1 MSKSI
6 RSYFTVIRKQTT
18 EAKDDS
24 DEIPESPD
32 VQIKN
37 KKKLSRKKRLIEDSD
52 EEIFTP
58 KKKKTEATS
67 HSKNQK
73 SPKATL
79 KEVQI
84 TDLFGNGKI
93 KKTEAL
99 VVKDKTKKNTETGIH
114 SDDEFEKSLLELDA
128 PELNGKSPKKES
140 HTDIDCGPLKERD
153 SDNQSAKSHKEITKT
168 GKDVD
173 NTSSK
178 KVTNSEKECDP
189 QKEKDSDNKSAK
201 LHKETTK
208 TDKLVNGK
216 SSKKESHKEK
226 DSHTQKDTISDNQS
240 AKSDKETIKIDKE
253 KSKHNENDKL
263 PKSSE
268 KNNIKNNDK
277 IKGNKSDDVTN
288 GKKSKDEEKKKS
300 SPKEKD
306 KTPDKVLKNHDKVD
320 KVLNK
325 SETDKQNDDFK
336 PNKKSNKRE
345 LSEFLE
351 DDDHNTSSKKKKH
364 DMSLND
370 SVLSDEEK
378 HERKRLSAAL
388 YQKYLHRAGPK
399 NLGSKEMPEGAPDCL
414 KDCAFLL
421 TGVLDSF
428 EREEIVEAI
437 TKYGGTVKSGIS
449 KKVTHVLA
457 GDDAGP
463 AKIAKAES
471 LGIKIITEDQFLRMI
486 KNSLN
491 GEEKKDEVKHK
502 IKTEK
507 DESKA
512 KIDNHGKSKKSLKDN
527 VKSNYF
533 QDNQVNVKKER
544 SVSPKK
550 ESSAKV
556 KKEKPVEAVK
566 KEDKVVNDSCDVKVS
581 PTKDAAPSLMWVD
594 KYKPTNI
601 KQIIGQHGEASNVK
615 KLMNWLTKWYINRK
629 AKLAKPNPWAK
640 NDDGGFYKAAL
651 LSGPPGVGKT
661 TTVSLVCKELGFD
674 TVEFN
679 ASDTRSKNLIKEQI
693 TELLS
698 TTSLSGYA
706 RGVTGKQAVTKKHV
720 LVMDEVDGMA
730 GNEDRGGLQELIG
743 LIKSTSVPIICM
755 CNDRNSEKMRSLV
768 NYCYD
773 LRFSRPRV
781 DQIKAAMM
789 SVCFKE
795 GIKIPGDV
803 LSQLI
808 TAAGQDVR
816 QTLHLLS
823 VWSADP
829 QLADKEH
836 LQKEAQKVKK
846 DIKMGPWEAIRKVF
860 SEEEHKTMS
869 LNDRS
874 DLFFTD
880 YSLAPLFVQENYLQV
895 APHCP
900 KKEVLDRLS
909 KAADS
914 LSIGDMVD
922 ARIRGNQAWS
932 LLPIQ
937 AMYSS
942 VIPGQVMSGHVAGQ
956 IQFPGWLGKNS
967 RAGKMARLAQ
977 GIHAHTRLSTSGSKS
992 SIFLDYAPHI
1002 RDAILD
1008 PLIKDKMDGV
1018 QQSLQVLEQ
1027 YHLLREDLDS
1037 LTELSVWPGQRNPM
1051 VLVDSKVKAAMT
1063 RTYNKQA
1070 SALPYAPGAI
1080 KRAKHTEDTDSLEF
1094 DDDEE
1099 EQDSD
1104 PENDALIKKKKTK
1117 DVEKPST
1124 SKEKGQSSKGKKK
1137 K

>member
-6 RSYFTVIRKQTT
+6 RSYFTVVKKQCA
-18 EAKDDS
+18 EPNDDC

-32 VQIKN
+32 VLLKN
-37 KKKLSRKKRLIEDSD
+37 KKKISRKKRLIEDSD

-58 KKKKTEATS
+58 KKKKPEATS

-73 SPKATL
+73 SPKGTL
-79 KEVQI
+79 KEVPI
-84 TDLFGNGKI
+84 TELFGKGKI
-93 KKTEAL
+93 QKTEAL
-99 VVKDKTKKNTETGIH
+99 VVKDRTKKKTETGIH
-114 SDDEFEKSLLELDA
+114 SDDEFEKSLLELDE
-128 PELNGKSPKKES
+128 PKDLNGISPTKES
-140 HTDIDCGPLKERD
+140 HLVKDC
-153 SDNQSAKSHKEITKT
+153 
-168 GKDVD
+168 
-173 NTSSK
+173 
-178 KVTNSEKECDP
+178 
-189 QKEKDSDNKSAK
+189 DNKPAK
-201 LHKETTK
+201 THKETTK
-208 TDKLVNGK
+208 TDKLNNTSLK
-216 SSKKESHKEK
+216 K
-226 DSHTQKDTISDNQS
+226 DSHLGEESDLKQDNISDIKP
-240 AKSDKETIKIDKE
+240 AKSHKIITKTDTE
-253 KSKHNENDKL
+253 QSKCNENDKL

-268 KNNIKNNDK
+268 KNINSGNKT
-277 IKGNKSDDVTN
+277 KGNKSEIVTDI
-288 GKKSKDEEKKKS
+288 KKSKNEDKKKA
-300 SPKEKD
+300 SPKDNYQTTEKV
-306 KTPDKVLKNHDKVD
+306 TKNHENKVD
-320 KVLNK
+320 KESNHK
-325 SETDKQNDDFK
+325 SETDRPNDDIK
-336 PNKKSNKRE
+336 SKKKSNKRE
-345 LSEFLE
+345 LSEFLD
-351 DDDHNTSSKKKKH
+351 DDDHETSNKRKKP
-364 DMSLND
+364 SLND
-370 SVLSDEEK
+370 SVLSDEER
-378 HERKRLSAAL
+378 HEKKRLSAAL
-388 YQKYLHRAGPK
+388 YQKYLHRSGPK
-399 NLGSKEMPEGAPDCL
+399 HLGSKEMPEGAPNCF

-428 EREEIVEAI
+428 ERDEIVETI
-437 TKYGGTVKSGIS
+437 TKYGGTLKSGIS

-463 AKIAKAES
+463 AKISKAES
-471 LGIKIITEDQFLRMI
+471 LGIKIINEDQFLDMI
-486 KNSLN
+486 RQSLN
-491 GEEKKDEVKHK
+491 GDAKKDEIEPK
-502 IKTEK
+502 IKIEK
-507 DESKA
+507 VDNRGKA
-512 KIDNHGKSKKSLKDN
+512 KKSPKDI
-527 VKSNYF
+527 KSNYF
-533 QDNQVNVKKER
+533 EKDKQVNIKKER

-550 ESSAKV
+550 ESSAKNVEKV
-556 KKEKPVEAVK
+556 KPMEAVK
-566 KEDKVVNDSCDVKVS
+566 KEENVASDSCDVKIHS
-581 PTKDAAPSLMWVD
+581 TNGTPASLMWVD

-601 KQIIGQHGEASNVK
+601 RQIIGQHGEASNVK

-629 AKLAKPNPWAK
+629 AKLTKPNPWAK

-661 TTVSLVCKELGFD
+661 TSVSLVCKELGFD

-698 TTSLSGYA
+698 TTSLSGFA

-730 GNEDRGGLQELIG
+730 GNEDRGGLQELIA

-829 QLADKEH
+829 RLADKEH
-836 LQKEAQKVKK
+836 LQKEAQRVKK

-860 SEEEHKTMS
+860 SAEEHKTMS

-895 APHCP
+895 SPHCP
-900 KKEVLDRLS
+900 KHEVLDRLS

-914 LSIGDMVD
+914 LSIGDLVD

-942 VIPGQVMSGHVAGQ
+942 VIPGQVMCGHVSGQ

-967 RAGKMARLAQ
+967 RANKMARLAQ

-1002 RDAILD
+1002 RDAILN
-1008 PLIKDKMDGV
+1008 PLIADKMDGV
-1018 QQSLQVLEQ
+1018 QQSLQVLEE

-1080 KRAKHTEDTDSLEF
+1080 KRVKQAEDADSLDVE
-1094 DDDEE
+1094 EE
-1099 EQDSD
+1099 EQEDDSD

-1117 DVEKPST
+1117 EVEKPST
-1124 SKEKGQSSKGKKK
+1124 SKEKGQSNKGKKK